1 MNQRWRGGLAAL
13 LALSIAFLPVQS
25 LASDPSDPSDIEG
38 WWQSSDSLLYV
49 TVEQGEARVFAAG
62 ILNPS
67 LVKGEL
73 VSWSL
78 EEPLTDLENPDP
90 NLRSRSLLGL
100 EVGDGLRRND
110 LRKEDLHKKGALWQ
124 GRIYDP
130 RSGTWYKSRLSIVD
144 EQLNIRGYIGMPVLG
159 QTRVFEPYEPC
170 KVYEDKAM
178 VIWSGVNPPACSVD
192 SEAKPALP

>member
-1 MNQRWRGGLAAL
+1 VNQRWRGSLAAL
-13 LALSIAFLPVQS
+13 VALSIAFLPVQS
-25 LASDPSDPSDIEG
+25 LASDPSDPSDPSGIEG
-38 WWQSSDSLLYV
+38 WWQSWDSLLYI
-49 TVEQGEARVFAAG
+49 TFEQGEARVFAAG

-100 EVGDGLRRND
+100 EVGDGLR
-110 LRKEDLHKKGALWQ
+110 KEDLRKKGALWQ

-144 EQLNIRGYIGMPVLG
+144 GQLNIRGYIGMPMLG
-159 QTRVFEPYEPC
+159 QTRVFDPYEPC
-170 KVYEDKAM
+170 KVYEDKTM
-178 VIWSGVNPPACSVD
+178 VIWSGAKPPACSVD
-192 SEAKPALP
+192 SEAEPALP

>member
-1 MNQRWRGGLAAL
+1 MNQRWRGSLAAL
-13 LALSIAFLPVQS
+13 LALSVAFSPVQS
-25 LASDPSDPSDIEG
+25 LASDPSDPSGIEG
-38 WWQSSDSLLYV
+38 WWQSWDSLLYI

-78 EEPLTDLENPDP
+78 EEPLTDLANPDP

-100 EVGDGLRRND
+100 EVGDGLR
-110 LRKEDLHKKGALWQ
+110 KEDLRKKGALWQ

-144 EQLNIRGYIGMPVLG
+144 GQLNIRGYIGMPILG
-159 QTRVFEPYEPC
+159 QTRVFDPYEPC

-178 VIWSGVNPPACSVD
+178 VIWSGAKPPACSVD
-192 SEAKPALP
+192 SEAEPALP

>member
-1 MNQRWRGGLAAL
+1 MNQRWRGSLAAL
-13 LALSIAFLPVQS
+13 VALSIAFLPVQS
-25 LASDPSDPSDIEG
+25 LSSDASDSSGIEG
-38 WWQSSDSLLYV
+38 WWQSWDSLLYI

-100 EVGDGLRRND
+100 EVGDGLR
-110 LRKEDLHKKGALWQ
+110 KEDLRKKGALWQ

-144 EQLNIRGYIGMPVLG
+144 GQLNIRGYIGMPMLG
-159 QTRVFEPYEPC
+159 QTRVFDPYEPC
-170 KVYEDKAM
+170 KVYEDKTM
-178 VIWSGVNPPACSVD
+178 VIWSGAKPPACSVD
-192 SEAKPALP
+192 SEAEPALP

>member
-1 MNQRWRGGLAAL
+1 MNQRWRSGQAAL
-13 LALSIAFLPVQS
+13 VALSVAFLPVQS
-25 LASDPSDPSDIEG
+25 LASDPSDPSGIEG
-38 WWQSSDSLLYV
+38 WWQSWDSLLYI

-100 EVGDGLRRND
+100 EVGDD
-110 LRKEDLHKKGALWQ
+110 LRKEDLRKKGALWQ

-144 EQLNIRGYIGMPVLG
+144 GRLNIRGYIGMPMLG
-159 QTRVFEPYEPC
+159 QTRVFDPYEPC

-178 VIWSGVNPPACSVD
+178 VIWSGAKPPACSVD
-192 SEAKPALP
+192 SEAEPALP

>member
-1 MNQRWRGGLAAL
+1 MNQRWRGSLAAL
-13 LALSIAFLPVQS
+13 VALSIAFLPVQS
-25 LASDPSDPSDIEG
+25 LSSDASDSSGIEG
-38 WWQSSDSLLYV
+38 WWQSWDSLLYIF
-49 TVEQGEARVFAAG
+49 VEQGEARVFAAG

-100 EVGDGLRRND
+100 EIGD
-110 LRKEDLHKKGALWQ
+110 DLHKKGALWQ

-144 EQLNIRGYIGMPVLG
+144 GQLNIRGYIGMPMLG
-159 QTRVFEPYEPC
+159 QTRVFDPYEPC
-170 KVYEDKAM
+170 KVYEDKTM
-178 VIWSGVNPPACSVD
+178 VIWSGAKPPACSVD
-192 SEAKPALP
+192 SEAEPALP

>member
-1 MNQRWRGGLAAL
+1 MNQRWRGSLAAL
-13 LALSIAFLPVQS
+13 VALSIAFLPVQS
-25 LASDPSDPSDIEG
+25 LSSDASDSSGIEG
-38 WWQSSDSLLYV
+38 WWQSWDSLLYIF
-49 TVEQGEARVFAAG
+49 VEQGEARVFAAG

-100 EVGDGLRRND
+100 EVGADMRN
-110 LRKEDLHKKGALWQ
+110 KGKRWQ

-144 EQLNIRGYIGMPVLG
+144 GQLNIRGYIGMPMLG
-159 QTRVFEPYEPC
+159 QTRVFDPYEPC
-170 KVYEDKAM
+170 KVYEDKTM
-178 VIWSGVNPPACSVD
+178 VIWSGAKPPACSVD
-192 SEAKPALP
+192 SEAESALP

>member
-1 MNQRWRGGLAAL
+1 MNQRWRGSLAAL
-13 LALSIAFLPVQS
+13 LALSIAFSPDQS
-25 LASDPSDPSDIEG
+25 LASDPSEPSGIEG
-38 WWQSSDSLLYV
+38 WWQSWDSLLYI

-78 EEPLTDLENPDP
+78 EEPLTDVENPDP

-100 EVGDGLRRND
+100 EVGDD
-110 LRKEDLHKKGALWQ
+110 LRKEDLRKKGALWQ

-144 EQLNIRGYIGMPVLG
+144 GRLNIRGYIGMPMLG
-159 QTRVFEPYEPC
+159 QTRVFDPYEPC

-178 VIWSGVNPPACSVD
+178 VIWSG
-192 SEAKPALP
+192 AKPPICSSRLSRQQ

>member
-1 MNQRWRGGLAAL
+1 MLN
-13 LALSIAFLPVQS
+13 I
-25 LASDPSDPSDIEG
+25 
-38 WWQSSDSLLYV
+38 

-100 EVGDGLRRND
+100 EVGDD
-110 LRKEDLHKKGALWQ
+110 LRKEDLRKKGALWQ

-144 EQLNIRGYIGMPVLG
+144 GQLIIRGYIGMPMLG
-159 QTRVFEPYEPC
+159 QTRVFDPYEPC
-170 KVYEDKAM
+170 KVYEDKVM
-178 VIWSGVNPPACSVD
+178 VIWPEAKPPACSFD
-192 SEAKPALP
+192 SETEPASP

>member
-1 MNQRWRGGLAAL
+1 MNQRWRGSLV
-13 LALSIAFLPVQS
+13 ALSIAFLPVQS
-25 LASDPSDPSDIEG
+25 LASDPSDPSGIEG
-38 WWQSSDSLLYV
+38 WWQSWDSLLYIA
-49 TVEQGEARVFAAG
+49 VEQGEARVFAAG

-100 EVGDGLRRND
+100 EVGDD
-110 LRKEDLHKKGALWQ
+110 LRKEDLRKKGALWQ

-144 EQLNIRGYIGMPVLG
+144 GQLNIRGYIGMPMLG
-159 QTRVFEPYEPC
+159 QTRVFDPYEPC

-178 VIWSGVNPPACSVD
+178 VIWSGAKPPVCSVD
-192 SEAKPALP
+192 SEAESALP

>member
-1 MNQRWRGGLAAL
+1 MNQRWRGSLAAL
-13 LALSIAFLPVQS
+13 LALSIAFSPVQS
-25 LASDPSDPSDIEG
+25 LASDPSDPSGIEG
-38 WWQSSDSLLYV
+38 WWQSWDSLLYIF
-49 TVEQGEARVFAAG
+49 VEQGEARVFAAG

-100 EVGDGLRRND
+100 EVGDGLRKED
-110 LRKEDLHKKGALWQ
+110 LRKEDLRKKGALWQ

-144 EQLNIRGYIGMPVLG
+144 GQLNIRGYIGMPMLG
-159 QTRVFEPYEPC
+159 QTRVFDPYEPC

-178 VIWSGVNPPACSVD
+178 VIWSGAKPPACSVD
-192 SEAKPALP
+192 SEAEPALP